1 MLDKLDKLLVIEANL
16 VKVVNPTS
24 FKRELYISL

>member
-1 MLDKLDKLLVIEANL
+1 MLNKLDKLLIIEANL
-16 VKVVNPTS
+16 VKVNPTS